1 MKKFIYSL
9 FVLACAVMAFSSCED
24 VPAPYNMPQ
33 EVIDEI
39 AEPSGSGTAEDPY
52 NAAAA
57 NQLGES
63 LEADANSETVYIKG
77 IVTRFDRDGV
87 NPEYGNATFY
97 ISEDGTTNNEFY
109 VFHCYGLGG
118 ERFTSEDELK
128 VGDEVIVCG
137 QITNFM
143 GNTVELDQGGY
154 IYSLNGT
161 VVPKD
166 DQSTAEPEGEG
177 TLESPYNVAKAQEVI
192 ANGAPDEEVYV
203 KGKVS
208 EIRGLNTQYGS
219 LTYYISDDGTTTGQL
234 YVYGGLYLNG
244 EKFSSEDQL
253 KVGDEV
259 VIRGK
264 LVLYGSTPEI
274 NTNSVLISING
285 QTGTVAG
292 DGTEANPYSAS
303 QALDLIKSEQFDA
316 DAKYYVKGIISK
328 VEKFDDRYNSI
339 TYYISDDGSSTN
351 ELQIYSG
358 KSFNG
363 EDFSSINDLKVGD
376 EVVVLGKFKLFN
388 GTPEVDKSSEIISL
402 NGQTGEGGSTG
413 GSGVTISGNTVT
425 LTNGAVTAGS
435 ETATLNVA
443 DLTGLS
449 YGDVLTTLTMS
460 DGSVITFSKN
470 GGNND
475 PKYYDTKGNIDLR
488 IYALNT
494 VHFSCKKP
502 IAKIV
507 ITCSANDRTGNEMA
521 TVTFSGNEATYTN
534 DWTTNSG
541 GTQLRITNIVVT
553 YAK

>member
-9 FVLACAVMAFSSCED
+9 FVLAIAAMTFSSCED

-39 AEPSGSGTAEDPY
+39 VEPSGSGTAEDPY

-63 LEADANSETVYIKG
+63 LEADANSETVYVKG
-77 IVTRFDRDGV
+77 IVSRIDEVET
-87 NPEYGNATFY
+87 EKYGNAIFY
-97 ISEDGTTNNEFY
+97 ISEDGTTNNQFY

-143 GNTVELDQGGY
+143 GNTVELAQGGY

-161 VVPKD
+161 VVSKGE
-166 DQSTAEPEGEG
+166 SGEGEG
-177 TLESPYNVAKAQEVI
+177 TLESPYNVAKALSLI
-192 ANGAPDEEVYV
+192 SSGANDPDAEVYI

-208 EIRGLNTQYGS
+208 QIDGLNPQYSS
-219 LTYYISDDGTTTGQL
+219 LTYYISDDGSTTGQL
-234 YVYGGLYLNG
+234 QVYGGLYLNG
-244 EKFSSEDQL
+244 EGFTSEDQL

-264 LVLYGSTPEI
+264 LTKHYDTPEVG
-274 NTNSVLISING
+274 TNSVLISING
-285 QTGTVAG
+285 QGGTVAG

-358 KSFNG
+358 YSFNG
-363 EDFSSINDLKVGD
+363 EGFSSINDLKVGD

>member
-9 FVLACAVMAFSSCED
+9 FVLAIAAMTFSSCED

-39 AEPSGSGTAEDPY
+39 VEPSGSGTAEDPY

-63 LEADANSETVYIKG
+63 LEADANSETVYVKG
-77 IVTRFDRDGV
+77 IVSRIDEVET
-87 NPEYGNATFY
+87 EKYGNAIFY
-97 ISEDGTTNNEFY
+97 ISEDGTTNNQFY

-143 GNTVELDQGGY
+143 GNTVELAQGGY

-161 VVPKD
+161 VVSKGE
-166 DQSTAEPEGEG
+166 SGEGEG
-177 TLESPYNVAKAQEVI
+177 TLESPYNVAKALSLI
-192 ANGAPDEEVYV
+192 SSGANDPDAEVYI

-208 EIRGLNTQYGS
+208 QIDGLNPQYSS
-219 LTYYISDDGTTTGQL
+219 LTYYISDDGSTTGQL
-234 YVYGGLYLNG
+234 QVYGGLYLNG
-244 EKFSSEDQL
+244 EGFTSEDQL

-264 LVLYGSTPEI
+264 LTKHYDTPEVG
-274 NTNSVLISING
+274 TNSVLISING
-285 QTGTVAG
+285 QGGTVAG

-328 VEKFDDRYNSI
+328 VEKFDDRYSSI

-363 EDFSSINDLKVGD
+363 EGFSSIDDLKVGD
-376 EVVVLGKFKLFN
+376 EVVLVGEFKLFN
-388 GTPEVDKSSEIISL
+388 GTPEVNMNSELVSL
-402 NGQTGEGGSTG
+402 NGETSSGEAGDSN
-413 GSGVTISGNTVT
+413 ISISDNMLT
-425 LTNGAVTAGS
+425 LTNSAVTAGT

-443 DLTGLS
+443 DITDLKK
-449 YGDVLTTLTMS
+449 GDKPSSLTMS
-460 DGSVITFSKN
+460 DGSVITFDANGETNGPAYYVTDMRVYKN
-470 GGNND
+470 
-475 PKYYDTKGNIDLR
+475 NIMR
-488 IYALNT
+488 
-494 VHFSCKKP
+494 FSCKKT

-507 ITCSANDRTGNEMA
+507 ITCSGDDRVGNKTA
-521 TVTFSGNEATYTN
+521 TVSFNGNEAEYNNVFTE
-534 DWTTNSG
+534 DKG
-541 GTQLRITNIVVT
+541 GGVQLRITNIVVT

>member
-39 AEPSGSGTAEDPY
+39 VEPSGSGTAEDPY

-161 VVPKD
+161 VVSKD

-285 QTGTVAG
+285 QGGTVAG

-303 QALDLIKSEQFDA
+303 QALELIKAEQFESGT
-316 DAKYYVKGIISK
+316 KYYVKGIISK
-328 VEKFDDRYNSI
+328 VEKFDDRYSSI

-363 EDFSSINDLKVGD
+363 EGFSSINDLKVGD
-376 EVVVLGKFKLFN
+376 EVVVLGEFKLFN

-413 GSGVTISGNTVT
+413 GDAITVSGETLT
-425 LTNGAVTAGS
+425 LTNTSVTAGS
-435 ETATLNVA
+435 ETATFDVA
-443 DLTGLS
+443 DMTGED
-449 YGDVLTTLTMS
+449 GDLVTTLEMS
-460 DGSVITFSKN
+460 DGSVITLAQNEGTTHPSYYHYPNVRVYAKN
-470 GGNND
+470 S
-475 PKYYDTKGNIDLR
+475 
-488 IYALNT
+488 
-494 VHFSCKKP
+494 VHFSCKKT
-502 IAKIV
+502 IAKIEFS
-507 ITCSANDRTGNEMA
+507 CDGSRYTGNETA
-521 TVTFSGNEATYTN
+521 TVTFNGNEATYTN
-534 DWTTNSG
+534 DWTSNSG
-541 GTQLRITNIVVT
+541 GTQLRFVTITVT

>member
-39 AEPSGSGTAEDPY
+39 VEPSGSGTAEDPY
-52 NAAAA
+52 NAVAA

-63 LEADANSETVYIKG
+63 LEADAKSETVYIKG
-77 IVTRFDRDGV
+77 IVSRIDEIET
-87 NPEYGNATFY
+87 EQYGNAIFY
-97 ISEDGTTNNEFY
+97 ISEDGTTNNQFY

-118 ERFTSEDELK
+118 EKFTSEDELK

-137 QITNFM
+137 QITNFK
-143 GNTVELDQGGY
+143 GNTVELAQGGY

-161 VVPKD
+161 VVSKGE
-166 DQSTAEPEGEG
+166 SGEGEG
-177 TLESPYNVAKAQEVI
+177 TLESPYNVAKALSLI
-192 ANGAPDEEVYV
+192 SSGANDPDAEVYI

-208 EIRGLNTQYGS
+208 QIDGLNPQYSS
-219 LTYYISDDGTTTGQL
+219 LTYYISDDGSTTGQL
-234 YVYGGLYLNG
+234 QVYGGLYLNG
-244 EKFSSEDQL
+244 EGFTSEDQL

-264 LVLYGSTPEI
+264 LTKHYDTPEVG
-274 NTNSVLISING
+274 TNSVLISING

-303 QALDLIKSEQFDA
+303 QALDLIKSEQFDK
-316 DAKYYVKGIISK
+316 DSKYYVKGIISK
-328 VEKFDDRYNSI
+328 VEKFDDRYSSI
-339 TYYISDDGSSTN
+339 TYYISDDGTTAN
-351 ELQIYSG
+351 QLQIYSG

-363 EDFSSINDLKVGD
+363 EGFSSIDDLKVGD
-376 EVVVLGKFKLFN
+376 EVVLVGEFKLFN
-388 GTPEVDKSSEIISL
+388 GTPEVDKSSEIVSL

-425 LTNGAVTAGS
+425 LTNSAVTAGT
-435 ETATLNVA
+435 ETATLAVA
-443 DLTGLS
+443 DITDLKK
-449 YGDVLTTLTMS
+449 GDKPSSLTMS
-460 DGSVITFSKN
+460 DGSVITFDANGETNGPAYYVTDMRVYKN
-470 GGNND
+470 
-475 PKYYDTKGNIDLR
+475 NIMR
-488 IYALNT
+488 
-494 VHFSCKKP
+494 FSCKKT

-507 ITCSANDRTGNEMA
+507 ITCSGDDRVGNETA
-521 TVTFSGNEATYTN
+521 TVSFNGNEAEYNNVFTE
-534 DWTTNSG
+534 DKG
-541 GTQLRITNIVVT
+541 GGVQLRITNIVVT

>member
-143 GNTVELDQGGY
+143 GNTVELAQGGY

-161 VVPKD
+161 VVSKGE
-166 DQSTAEPEGEG
+166 SGEGEG
-177 TLESPYNVAKAQEVI
+177 TLESPYNVAKALSLI
-192 ANGAPDEEVYV
+192 SSGANDPDAEVYI

-208 EIRGLNTQYGS
+208 QIDGLNPQYSS
-219 LTYYISDDGTTTGQL
+219 LTYYISDDASTTGQL
-234 YVYGGLYLNG
+234 QVYGGLYLNG
-244 EKFSSEDQL
+244 EGFTSEDQL

-264 LVLYGSTPEI
+264 LTKHYDTPEVG
-274 NTNSVLISING
+274 TNSVLISING
-285 QTGTVAG
+285 QGGVVAG

-328 VEKFDDRYNSI
+328 VEKFDDRYSSI

-363 EDFSSINDLKVGD
+363 EGFSSINDLKVGD
-376 EVVVLGKFKLFN
+376 EVVVLGEFKLFN
-388 GTPEVDKSSEIISL
+388 GTPEVNMNSELVSL
-402 NGQTGEGGSTG
+402 NGETSSGEAGDSN
-413 GSGVTISGNTVT
+413 ISISDNMLT
-425 LTNGAVTAGS
+425 LTNSAVTAGT

-443 DLTGLS
+443 DITDLKK
-449 YGDVLTTLTMS
+449 GDKPSSLTMS
-460 DGSVITFSKN
+460 DGSVITFDANGETNGPAYYVTDMRVYKN
-470 GGNND
+470 
-475 PKYYDTKGNIDLR
+475 NIMR
-488 IYALNT
+488 
-494 VHFSCKKP
+494 FSCKKT

-507 ITCSANDRTGNEMA
+507 ITCSADDRVGNKTA
-521 TVTFSGNEATYTN
+521 TVSFNGNEAEYNNVFTE
-534 DWTTNSG
+534 DKG
-541 GTQLRITNIVVT
+541 GGVQLRITNIVVT

>member
-39 AEPSGSGTAEDPY
+39 VEPSGSGTAEDPY
-52 NAAAA
+52 NAVAA

-63 LEADANSETVYIKG
+63 LEADANSETVYVKG
-77 IVTRFDRDGV
+77 IVSRIDEVET
-87 NPEYGNATFY
+87 EKYGNAIFY
-97 ISEDGTTNNEFY
+97 ISEDGTTNNQFY

-118 ERFTSEDELK
+118 EKFTSEDELK

-137 QITNFM
+137 QITNFK
-143 GNTVELDQGGY
+143 GNTVELAQGGY

-161 VVPKD
+161 VVSKGE
-166 DQSTAEPEGEG
+166 SGEGEG
-177 TLESPYNVAKAQEVI
+177 TLESPYNVAKALSLI
-192 ANGAPDEEVYV
+192 SSGANDPDAEVYI

-208 EIRGLNTQYGS
+208 QIDGLNPQYSS
-219 LTYYISDDGTTTGQL
+219 LTYYISDDGSTTGQL
-234 YVYGGLYLNG
+234 QVYGGLYLNG
-244 EKFSSEDQL
+244 EGFTSEDQL

-264 LVLYGSTPEI
+264 LTKHYDTPEVG
-274 NTNSVLISING
+274 TNSVLISING

-328 VEKFDDRYNSI
+328 VEKFDDRYSSI

-358 KSFNG
+358 YSFNG
-363 EDFSSINDLKVGD
+363 EGFSSINDLKVGD

-388 GTPEVDKSSEIISL
+388 GTPEVDKSSEIVSL

-413 GSGVTISGNTVT
+413 GDAITVSGETLT
-425 LTNGAVTAGS
+425 LTNTSVTAGS

-443 DLTGLS
+443 GITGLKR
-449 YGDVLTTLTMS
+449 GDKPSSLTMS
-460 DGSVITFSKN
+460 DGSVITFDGNGETNAPAYYVTDMRVYKN
-470 GGNND
+470 
-475 PKYYDTKGNIDLR
+475 NIMR
-488 IYALNT
+488 
-494 VHFSCKKP
+494 FSCKKT

-507 ITCSANDRTGNEMA
+507 ITCSADDRVGNKTA
-521 TVTFSGNEATYTN
+521 TVSFNGNEAEYNNVFTE
-534 DWTTNSG
+534 DKG
-541 GTQLRITNIVVT
+541 GGVQLRITNIVVT